1 MKLEKILKSKY
12 LYYVALAL
20 TAVNV
25 LGYISLGSMEC
36 ILVFGVAYYASH
48 FLTKNRTLDI
58 FIALFTA
65 NIVFGC
71 GRIKEGFEGLEA
83 KAGKLASE
91 CDNKAQ
97 AECKDA
103 ATCKWD
109 ATQKKCLQKAAK
121 AATESLKS
129 IKKAKA
135 VKADK
140 KAKESLKGGKGP
152 TPPPPPPVK
161 SKGKKK

>member
-1 MKLEKILKSKY
+1 MKLEKMLKSKY

-20 TAVNV
+20 MAVNI
-25 LGYISLGSMEC
+25 LGYVSLGSMEC
-36 ILVFGVAYYASH
+36 ILLFSVAYYASSY

-65 NIVFGC
+65 NMVFGC
-71 GRIKEGFEGLEA
+71 GRIKEGYEGLDT

-91 CDNKAQ
+91 CDHKAQ
-97 AECKDA
+97 SECTDA
-103 ATCKWD
+103 ANCQWD
-109 ATQKKCLQKAAK
+109 ATKKKCLQKAAQ

-135 VKADK
+135 VNKDK
-140 KAKESLKGGKGP
+140 KAHQALKGGKKAK
-152 TPPPPPPVK
+152 PPPSPPK
-161 SKGKKK
+161 AKKK

>member
-1 MKLEKILKSKY
+1 MKLEKIVKSKY

-20 TAVNV
+20 MAVNI

-48 FLTKNRTLDI
+48 YVTKNRTLDI
-58 FIALFTA
+58 FLALFVA
-65 NIVFGC
+65 NILFGC
-71 GRIKEGFEGLEA
+71 GRIKEGYEGLDT

-91 CDNKAQ
+91 CDQKAQ
-97 AECKDA
+97 SDCAPMQLIVNGMQPENSVF
-103 ATCKWD
+103 
-109 ATQKKCLQKAAK
+109 KKLHN

-135 VKADK
+135 VDNDK
-140 KAKESLKGGKGP
+140 KSKESLKGGKKAKP
-152 TPPPPPPVK
+152 ALKPK
-161 SKGKKK
+161 SK

>member
-97 AECKDA
+97 SECTNA
-103 ATCKWD
+103 ASCQWD

>member
-1 MKLEKILKSKY
+1 MKLEKIVKSKF

-20 TAVNV
+20 MAVNV

-48 FLTKNRTLDI
+48 FVTKNRTLDI
-58 FIALFTA
+58 FLALFVA

-71 GRIKEGFEGLEA
+71 GRIKEGYEGLDT

-91 CDNKAQ
+91 CDHKAQ
-97 AECKDA
+97 SECSDA

-109 ATQKKCLQKAAK
+109 ATRKKCLHKAAQ

-129 IKKAKA
+129 INKAKA
-135 VKADK
+135 VKTNK
-140 KAKESLKGGKGP
+140 KAKGGKAKP
-152 TPPPPPPVK
+152 RLPPPP
-161 SKGKKK
+161 KK

>member
-1 MKLEKILKSKY
+1 MKLEKIVKSKY

-20 TAVNV
+20 MAVNI

-48 FLTKNRTLDI
+48 YVTKNRTLDI
-58 FIALFTA
+58 FLALFVS
-65 NIVFGC
+65 NMLFGC
-71 GRIKEGFEGLEA
+71 GRIKEGYEGLDT

-91 CDNKAQ
+91 CDQKAQ
-97 AECKDA
+97 SDCTDA
-103 ATCKWD
+103 AHCQWD
-109 ATQKKCLQKAAK
+109 ATRKQCLQKAAQ

-135 VKADK
+135 VDKDK
-140 KAKESLKGGKGP
+140 KSKESLKGSKKAKP
-152 TPPPPPPVK
+152 SPKPK
-161 SKGKKK
+161 SK